1 MSQYLSHSD
10 FWHLQAQKV
19 RLAAQRL
26 EDPEAKADLLANAD
40 EYDYLAA
47 CNKGKE
53 TEVASVI
60 MLPRHV
66 IGSSGGPHR
75 HAPAAH

>member
-10 FWHLQAQKV
+10 FWRQQAKEV
-19 RLAAQRL
+19 RLTARRL
-26 EDPEAKADLLANAD
+26 EDPEAKAALLANAS

-53 TEVASVI
+53 VEVASVI

-66 IGSSGGPHR
+66 
-75 HAPAAH
+75 

>member
-1 MSQYLSHSD
+1 MSRYFRYGFLAPASEGSTRQGAT
-10 FWHLQAQKV
+10 AQTGGGFK
-19 RLAAQRL
+19 AA
-26 EDPEAKADLLANAD
+26 LLANAG

-53 TEVASVI
+53 VELPSVI

-66 IGSSGGPHR
+66 
-75 HAPAAH
+75 